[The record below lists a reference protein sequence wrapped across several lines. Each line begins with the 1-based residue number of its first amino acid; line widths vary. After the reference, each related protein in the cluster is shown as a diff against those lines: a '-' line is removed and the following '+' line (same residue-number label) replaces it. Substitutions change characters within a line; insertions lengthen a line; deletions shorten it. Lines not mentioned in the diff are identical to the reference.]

1 MFEMGRCRSLI
12 LYDNCR
18 LSLPAAATP
27 CVWGGGHSDGVGY
40 VNRSE
45 LQEVA
50 ATSCEIK
57 SWPWLYFPISLIVSA
72 FDNVLSHT

>member
-1 MFEMGRCRSLI
+1 MSSGEFSGPTSVEVLLFGVCWCLI
-12 LYDNCR
+12 WEGAGPLFYMTTFVCLFPRR
-18 LSLPAAATP
+18 LRRG
-27 CVWGGGHSDGVGY
+27 VWGGGHSDGVGY

-57 SWPWLYFPISLIVSA
+57 
-72 FDNVLSHT
+72 